1 MLISRLLVDRVHHV
15 CRVSFNFKIFL
26 SAVVLAG
33 FCGCEVVGLV
43 EEANGA
49 NVELAVAVEGHG
61 KWIRRM

>member
-1 MLISRLLVDRVHHV
+1 
-15 CRVSFNFKIFL
+15 VSFNFKIFL
-26 SAVVLAG
+26 SAVLLAG

-43 EEANGA
+43 EEANDA